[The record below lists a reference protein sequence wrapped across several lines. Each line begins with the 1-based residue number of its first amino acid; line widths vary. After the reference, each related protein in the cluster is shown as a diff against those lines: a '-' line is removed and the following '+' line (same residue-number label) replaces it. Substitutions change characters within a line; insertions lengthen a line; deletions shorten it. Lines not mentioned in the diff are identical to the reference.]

1 MGVMTRFKAS
11 AEVCVCLVKVS
22 LGFLSVSTTEYL
34 ESGIG
39 EVFLWALLS
48 WGIYEFFPVFLM
60 KHQKSSFFNQIDK
73 YSSMM
78 SKNQSTEP
86 LVEPI

>member
-1 MGVMTRFKAS
+1 MWLSGYVPNQVTAKKKIDIVGEHAWLMGVMTRFKAS

-39 EVFLWALLS
+39 EVFLGALLS
-48 WGIYEFFPVFLM
+48 
-60 KHQKSSFFNQIDK
+60 
-73 YSSMM
+73 
-78 SKNQSTEP
+78 
-86 LVEPI
+86 